1 MTLASRFSTAANKG
15 IFNSSKQR
23 WSMITGN
30 MALIQVQAGTIAFIA
45 AMVAML
51 MSWIPSG
58 EFNLSHA
65 LILISASLYTAAIA
79 SLILSSL
86 MMFIIIYSEK
96 HNINP
101 DNVAT
106 PVAASLGDLCTVSL
120 LAFIAQGLYDIRD
133 THFWVLPCS
142 VIMFLLSVP
151 FFIYIAHRCEYTNKV
166 LYDGWE
172 PVIAAMFISR

>member
-1 MTLASRFSTAANKG
+1 MCVIKILKQHHHLYILPQAKKPILYVLLPSLLGLKGNLEMTLASRFSTAANKG

-96 HNINP
+96 NNINQ
-101 DNVAT
+101 VLAM
-106 PVAASLGDLCTVSL
+106 PVAASLSDL
-120 LAFIAQGLYDIRD
+120 
-133 THFWVLPCS
+133 
-142 VIMFLLSVP
+142 
-151 FFIYIAHRCEYTNKV
+151 
-166 LYDGWE
+166 
-172 PVIAAMFISR
+172 